1 MALELYG
8 TKSCP
13 YTAELREDL
22 ELRGRDFLEH
32 DVEDDRDAL
41 RRMVALCGGG
51 AAAVPVLV
59 EDGRVLQVGYGGRS
73 CYVSARAGE
82 PR

>member
-22 ELRGRDFLEH
+22 EWKASDFVEY
-32 DVEDDRDAL
+32 DVEDDPEAM
-41 RRMVALCGGG
+41 RRLAALCSG
-51 AAAVPVLV
+51 ATGVPVLV
-59 EDGRVLQVGYGGRS
+59 EDGRVIQVGMNGRS
-73 CYVSARAGE
+73 CYITPG
-82 PR
+82 